1 MRARIIW
8 CATLALAAL
17 PVWASEGGEGGMSPF
32 AGDVGNA
39 LWTIA
44 IFLLVVFVLGRFAW
58 RPILSGLQSR
68 ESFIRQSIEEAR
80 RDRAEAEERLKQYID
95 KLNHARSEATAI
107 VDEARRD
114 ADVVKQRIEQEASAE
129 AARIVERARREIQ
142 LATEGAVKEIYA
154 LTAKLSTQVASKI
167 LEREI
172 TPQDHERLIRESID
186 RLTGG
191 EN

>member
-1 MRARIIW
+1 
-8 CATLALAAL
+8 
-17 PVWASEGGEGGMSPF
+17 MSPF